1 MVEKDTRSSPS
12 VRAPKS
18 RLAVQPATGE
28 CQNPPKE
35 DTPYLKTGEAAVR
48 PWKGHNRNKIKSHT
62 RQVGDPQ
69 TGEQ

>member
-35 DTPYLKTGEAAVR
+35 DTPYLKTGEAAVPMDR
-48 PWKGHNRNKIKSHT
+48 GAWCVAIHGVAKS
-62 RQVGDPQ
+62 
-69 TGEQ
+69 